1 MVKNLIFSGGGV
13 KGLAFIGVY
22 KYLEEIDGLR
32 YIDKIIGVSIGSAFA
47 FLVTLGYNYR
57 DIYNVFINI
66 DFSKTHS
73 IINIDFSKTH
83 SINTECLFNFVDN
96 YGLDNGEKI
105 SKILKIFLRRKYKVD
120 DITFN
125 ELFEKTNINLNILGT
140 CLTTM
145 SSTWFNLKNSP
156 TMSVITAIKISMA
169 LPFIFMPLTIDNKI
183 YVDGGLTNN
192 YPIDSFNNNNKETIG
207 IVITNDSFKYYK
219 IDNIIDYMLAV
230 LQTNF
235 VKQDNEKII
244 KYFDVTIELK
254 IDSNALEFNITR
266 EKKQEFI
273 DLGYEQTKNEI
284 RNKYSFLLKT
294 NHYSI
299 KNE

>member
-73 IINIDFSKTH
+73 I
-83 SINTECLFNFVDN
+83 NTECLFNFVDN
-96 YGLDNGEKI
+96 YGLDNGDKI
-105 SKILKIFLRRKYKVD
+105 SKILKIFLRRKYKTD

-145 SSTWFNLKNSP
+145 SSTWFNIKNSP